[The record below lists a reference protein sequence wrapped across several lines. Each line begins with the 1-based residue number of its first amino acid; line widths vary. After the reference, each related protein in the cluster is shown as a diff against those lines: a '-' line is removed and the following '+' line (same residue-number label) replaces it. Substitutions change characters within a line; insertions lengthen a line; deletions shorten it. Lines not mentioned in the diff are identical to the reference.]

1 MSKENIFSNK
11 DKFQQLLIRWVLV
24 VVPTIIIGYITL
36 RFLNFSYT
44 SLNTGIVS
52 QAVYFSAGLLLAY
65 TLYYYGARWVI
76 TFLALWLTYWLFEK
90 IISRLPGEFDV
101 FYATARFQL
110 YSTLFIFGWV
120 FGFLLARIRWSYIIL
135 FGVLMIVTLVS
146 ISDTIDISLSYILL
160 HIAPVV
166 VYGLYMLFLSPLLT
180 DRIELNAKKSGKFAL
195 RVALFS
201 LLILFAFI
209 ITESLFK
216 SNLKAVEKEL
226 VARGAKGD
234 KGSGSKKDDKYD
246 ERDGLM
252 EKGKGGKGDDGY
264 RLKDTMRVNSKMSS
278 SDKLM
283 FCSKL
288 DNYFPDG
295 SPAPLYFVYH
305 YLTRYDPTKETFT
318 RDVNVPSF
326 DEIEIDPT
334 NLPMYYSYTDTSIVR
349 KSLARKLRKVVEAQV
364 YLSENTWKHSVL
376 GPASVF
382 SIQTIPVE
390 KDFQKT
396 FLSAY
401 KITSFTSELNNAY
414 FVYNISA
421 SPTLE
426 PLQEQRHEEL
436 RSVSGYNKLDGK
448 FLDYYTQMPTGGI
461 YDSIAKLALSLVPK
475 DAKPVDKVLAVRD
488 FFLQR
493 NENGKRIFRYTLK
506 AGAVDDP
513 NIPSSKML
521 YNFLFKTHAGYCTY
535 YAGASLFMLRTLGVP
550 TRFTTGFA
558 TVNRS
563 DKNKGW
569 YWFYASQAHAWTQV
583 YFPGYGWLDFDMTI
597 GNEDQ
602 QGAPKPDGT
611 PPLPP
616 PEPWLVL
623 NAKTET
629 IDVTAKK
636 MNASFNQLIYFNT
649 PHILNKTFTRSIDA
663 SFCRVLYDKKDTT
676 FSVIR
681 PGDSLIIVSYK
692 DEAKKIPQPRN
703 GVAIEL
709 QVEGFP
715 SPIIADEIHIRP
727 REKEKKED
735 ESGTGRSVK
744 KEEKKITWQE
754 IAWMAAKGVGSLL
767 VLLFLL
773 PLLYLAY
780 RLLRINFA
788 SDPNKKADQVYRAAL
803 YRFHIAGAEREN
815 ETPLDYAHTKIDP
828 AFNAGFEEFMRM
840 YLRLKYANG
849 SLCDGD
855 TEIIDRFAK
864 QVGPTIRKKNGF
876 FRSTINYFNL
886 LLASR
891 YFQQPEKTNFETTS
905 L

>member
-1 MSKENIFSNK
+1 MSVKNSI
-11 DKFQQLLIRWVLV
+11 DRFQQLLIHWAIVVL
-24 VVPTIIIGYITL
+24 PTILIGYVTL

-44 SLNTGIVS
+44 SLSTSILS
-52 QAVYFSAGLLLAY
+52 QTIYFSLGLLAAY
-65 TLYYYGARWVI
+65 SLYYYGARWVV
-76 TFLALWLTYWLFEK
+76 TFLLLLLVYWLFEET
-90 IISRLPGEFDV
+90 ISRLPGEFDV
-101 FYATARFQL
+101 FYTTARFQL

-120 FGFLLARIRWSYIIL
+120 FGFLLVRIKWAYIIL
-135 FGVLMIVTLVS
+135 FGILSIVTLVS

-160 HIAPVV
+160 HIFPVV
-166 VYGLYMLFLSPLLT
+166 VYGLYMYFLSPLVSE
-180 DRIELNAKKSGKFAL
+180 RIEWDKKKSAKFFT
-195 RVALFS
+195 RVVLFS
-201 LLILFAFI
+201 LLVLLAFI
-209 ITESLFK
+209 VTESLLK
-216 SNLKAVEKEL
+216 GNVKAVEKEL
-226 VARGAKGD
+226 AARGAKGD
-234 KGSGSKKDDKYD
+234 NGGKNNNKNKDDYD
-246 ERDGLM
+246 DRDGLM
-252 EKGKGGKGDDGY
+252 DKTDDGY
-264 RLKDTMRVNSKMSS
+264 RLKDTMRVNSKMSQ

-295 SPAPLYFVYH
+295 SPAPIYFVYH
-305 YLTRYDPTKETFT
+305 YLTRYDPVKETFT
-318 RDVNVPSF
+318 RDINVPSL
-326 DEIEIDPT
+326 DEISVDPSA
-334 NLPMYYSYTDTSIVR
+334 LPMYYSYTDTTMIR
-349 KSLARKLRKVVEAQV
+349 KSKGRKLRKIVEAQV

-396 FLSAY
+396 FLSGY

-421 SPTLE
+421 SPKLE
-426 PLQEQRHEEL
+426 PLQEQRHAEL
-436 RSVSGYNKLDGK
+436 RSVASYEKTDK
-448 FLDYYTQMPTGGI
+448 EFFDYYTKMPTGGI
-461 YDSIAKLALSLVPK
+461 YDSIAKLAVSLTPK
-475 DAKPVDKVLAVRD
+475 NSKPVDKVIAVRD
-488 FFLQR
+488 FFLKR

-558 TVNRS
+558 TINRS

-623 NAKTET
+623 NAKAESVDLITKSLNT
-629 IDVTAKK
+629 
-636 MNASFNQLIYFNT
+636 SFNQLIYFNN
-649 PHILNKTFTRSIDA
+649 PAVLNRTFTRPIDA
-663 SFCRVLYDKKDTT
+663 TLCRVLYDKRDTT
-676 FSVIR
+676 FAAIR

-692 DEAKKIPQPRN
+692 DQAKKIPQPRV
-703 GVAIEL
+703 GVSIET

-715 SPIIADEIHIRP
+715 SPIIADEIHIRVK
-727 REKEKKED
+727 EKEKKKED
-735 ESGTGRSVK
+735 AAK
-744 KEEKKITWQE
+744 KTSPLTEKKITWQE
-754 IAWMAAKGVGSLL
+754 IAWMAAKIIGAIIL
-767 VLLFLL
+767 LLFLL
-773 PLLYLAY
+773 PIFYLIY
-780 RLLRINFA
+780 RLLRISLSRDVNA
-788 SDPNKKADQVYRAAL
+788 KADNIYQAAL
-803 YRFHIAGAEREN
+803 YRFHMAGLEREA
-815 ETPLDYAHTKIDP
+815 ETPLEYAQHKVDP
-828 AFNAGFEEFMRM
+828 IISAGFEKFMRL

-849 SLCDGD
+849 TLRDGD
-855 TEIIDRFAK
+855 EAVINTFEKNIGKAIN
-864 QVGPTIRKKNGF
+864 KKYGF
-876 FRSTINYFNL
+876 FKITFNYFNL
-886 LLASR
+886 LRASR
-891 YFQQPEKTNFETTS
+891 FFQSPQKSDYKNQS

>member
-1 MSKENIFSNK
+1 MNEQK
-11 DKFQQLLIRWVLV
+11 DKFQQLEIRWILV
-24 VVPTIIIGYITL
+24 VVPTIAIGYITL

-44 SLNTGIVS
+44 SLNTGLGS
-52 QAVYFSAGLLLAY
+52 QTFYFAFGLLVSFS
-65 TLYYYGARWVI
+65 LYYYGARWII
-76 TFLALWLTYWLFEK
+76 TLILLWIVYWLFDK
-90 IISRLPGEFDV
+90 IINRLPGEFDV

-110 YSTLFIFGWV
+110 YSTLFIFGWA
-120 FGFLLARIRWSYIIL
+120 FGFLLARVRWSYIVL
-135 FGVLMIVTLVS
+135 FGVLIIVTLVS
-146 ISDTIDISLSYILL
+146 ISNTIDISLSYIIL

-166 VYGLYMLFLSPLLT
+166 VYGLYMLFLSPILT
-180 DRIELNAKKSGKFAL
+180 DRIELTPKKSGKLAL
-195 RVALFS
+195 RIGLFA
-201 LLILFAFI
+201 LLILFAFVV
-209 ITESLFK
+209 TESLFK
-216 SNLKAVEKEL
+216 SDLKAVEKEL
-226 VARGAKGD
+226 AARGAKGN
-234 KGSGSKKDDKYD
+234 KGEGSKKDDSNYD
-246 ERDGLM
+246 ERNGLM
-252 EKGKGGKGDDGY
+252 EKGGGDDGY
-264 RLKDTMRVNSKMSS
+264 RLKDTMRVNTKMSQ

-305 YLTRYDPTKETFT
+305 YLTKYDPVKESFT
-318 RDVNVPSF
+318 RDVNVPSL
-326 DEIEIDPT
+326 DEMQVDPT
-334 NLPMYYSYTDTSIVR
+334 ILPMYYSYTDTSIIR

-401 KITSFTSELNNAY
+401 KTTSFTSELNNAY

-421 SPTLE
+421 SPMLE

-436 RSVSGYNKLDGK
+436 RLVKDYAKLDKK
-448 FLDYYTQMPTGGI
+448 FFDYYTAQPTGGI
-461 YDSIAKLALSLVPK
+461 YDSITKLALSLTSV
-475 DAKPVDKVLAVRD
+475 DSKPVDRVIAVRD
-488 FFLQR
+488 FFLAR
-493 NENGKRIFRYTLK
+493 NKNGKRIFRYTLK

-535 YAGASLFMLRTLGVP
+535 YAGASLFMLRALGVP

-623 NAKTET
+623 NAKAESINATP
-629 IDVTAKK
+629 KSL
-636 MNASFNQLIYFNT
+636 NASFNQLIYFNT
-649 PHILNKTFTRSIDA
+649 PSVLNKTFTRSIDA
-663 SFCRVLYDKKDTT
+663 SLCRILYDQKDTT
-676 FSVIR
+676 FSAIK

-692 DEAKKIPQPRN
+692 DTAKKIPQPQQ
-703 GVAIEL
+703 GVSMEQ
-709 QVEGFP
+709 QVMDFP
-715 SPIIADEIHIRP
+715 LPIIADEIHIRVKM
-727 REKEKKED
+727 KEKKKED
-735 ESGTGRSVK
+735 GARKTVQSA
-744 KEEKKITWQE
+744 EKKITWQE
-754 IAWMAAKGVGSLL
+754 IAWIAAKGLGSLIIL
-767 VLLFLL
+767 VFLL
-773 PLLYLAY
+773 PLMYLCF
-780 RLLRINFA
+780 RLLRIAFA
-788 SDPNKKADQVYRAAL
+788 RDGSAKADQVYRAAL
-803 YRFHIAGAEREN
+803 YRLHMAGAERET
-815 ETPLDYAHTKIDP
+815 ETPLDYAQTKIDP
-828 AFNAGFEEFMRM
+828 VFEIDFSTFMRM
-840 YLRLKYANG
+840 YLRLKYSNG
-849 SLCDGD
+849 TLRDED
-855 TEIIDRFAK
+855 QETITNFAK
-864 QVGPTIRKKNGF
+864 SIGPSIRKKNGLF
-876 FRSTINYFNL
+876 ASSYAYFNIFR
-886 LLASR
+886 ASR
-891 YFQQPEKTNFETTS
+891 YFQKPQNTDYENPS

>member
-1 MSKENIFSNK
+1 MSKK
-11 DKFQQLLIRWVLV
+11 DNQELFLQLLIRWVLV
-24 VVPTIIIGYITL
+24 IVPTGVIGYITL

-44 SLNTGIVS
+44 ALNTGINS
-52 QAVYFSAGLLLAY
+52 QTAYFVVGLMLAY
-65 TLYYYGARWVI
+65 SLYYYGARWIISFV
-76 TFLALWLTYWLFEK
+76 LLWVVYLLFEK

-101 FYATARFQL
+101 FYTTARFQL
-110 YSTLFIFGWV
+110 YATLFLFGWA
-120 FGFLLARIRWSYIIL
+120 FGFLLAKIRWSYIIL
-135 FGVLMIVTLVS
+135 FGVLAIVTLVS
-146 ISDTIDISLSYILL
+146 ISDTIDISLTYILM

-166 VYGLYMLFLSPLLT
+166 VYGLYMLFLTPLLT
-180 DRIELNAKKSGKFAL
+180 DRIELDRKKSGKLALRISLFAL
-195 RVALFS
+195 
-201 LLILFAFI
+201 LIVLAFI
-209 ITESLFK
+209 LTESLFK
-216 SNLKAVEKEL
+216 SDFKAVEKEL
-226 VARGAKGD
+226 AARGAKGNKD
-234 KGSGSKKDDKYD
+234 GSKKEDSKYD
-246 ERDGLM
+246 DRYGLM
-252 EKGKGGKGDDGY
+252 DKDDDGY
-264 RLKDTMRVNSKMSS
+264 RLKDTMRVNSKMSQ

-305 YLTRYDPTKETFT
+305 YLTKYDPVKESFT

-326 DEIEIDPT
+326 DEIQVDPT
-334 NLPMYYSYTDTSIVR
+334 NLPMYYSYTDTSVLR
-349 KSLARKLRKVVEAQV
+349 KSMATKLRKVVEAQV

-421 SPTLE
+421 SPMLE
-426 PLQEQRHEEL
+426 PLQEERHKEL
-436 RSVSGYNKLDGK
+436 RIVNGYTKVDST
-448 FLDYYTQMPTGGI
+448 FLNYYTEYPKGGI
-461 YDSIAKLALSLVPK
+461 YDSIGKLALSLTSK
-475 DAKPVDKVLAVRD
+475 DSKPVDKVLAVRD
-488 FFLQR
+488 FFLKR

-535 YAGASLFMLRTLGVP
+535 YAGASLFMLRALGVP

-623 NAKTET
+623 NARAVS
-629 IDVTAKK
+629 IDAATKSLD
-636 MNASFNQLIYFNT
+636 ASFSQLIYFNT
-649 PHILNKTFTRSIDA
+649 PYTLNKSFTRPIDA
-663 SFCRVLYDKKDTT
+663 SLCRVLYDKKDTT
-676 FSVIR
+676 LSAIR

-692 DEAKKIPQPRN
+692 DETKTIPVPRK
-703 GVAIEL
+703 GISIEQQL
-709 QVEGFP
+709 NGFP

-727 REKEKKED
+727 REKEKKKE
-735 ESGTGRSVK
+735 ESTTKGVIK
-744 KEEKKITWQE
+744 EEEKKITWQE
-754 IAWMAAKGVGSLL
+754 IAWLAAKGIGSLL
-767 VLLFLL
+767 IFILLL
-773 PLLYLAY
+773 PLMYLVY
-780 RLLRINFA
+780 RLLCIVLARDVNA
-788 SDPNKKADQVYRAAL
+788 KADQIYRAAL
-803 YRFHIAGAEREN
+803 YRFHMAGLQREN
-815 ETPLDYAHTKIDP
+815 ETPLDYAHLKVDP
-828 AFNAGFEEFMRM
+828 TLGTSFEEFMRL

-849 SLCDGD
+849 NLRQGD
-855 TEIIDRFAK
+855 DIIIDQFARTI
-864 QVGPTIRKKNGF
+864 GSAIRKKIGF
-876 FRSTINYFNL
+876 RLIINYFNV
-886 LLASR
+886 LLALR
-891 YFQQPEKTNFETTS
+891 YFQQPQQTDYETP
-905 L
+905 LL

>member
-1 MSKENIFSNK
+1 MSKK
-11 DKFQQLLIRWVLV
+11 DNQERFLQLLIRWVLV
-24 VVPTIIIGYITL
+24 IVPTGVIGYITL

-44 SLNTGIVS
+44 ALNTGINS
-52 QAVYFSAGLLLAY
+52 QTAYFVVGLMLAY
-65 TLYYYGARWVI
+65 SLYYYGARWIISFV
-76 TFLALWLTYWLFEK
+76 LLWVVYLLFEK

-101 FYATARFQL
+101 FYTTARFQL
-110 YSTLFIFGWV
+110 YATLFLFGWA
-120 FGFLLARIRWSYIIL
+120 FGFLLAKIRWSYIIL
-135 FGVLMIVTLVS
+135 FGVLAIVTLVS
-146 ISDTIDISLSYILL
+146 ISDTIDISLTYILM

-166 VYGLYMLFLSPLLT
+166 VYGLYMLFLTPLLT
-180 DRIELNAKKSGKFAL
+180 DRIELDRKKSGKLALRISLFAL
-195 RVALFS
+195 
-201 LLILFAFI
+201 LIVLAFI
-209 ITESLFK
+209 LTESLFK
-216 SNLKAVEKEL
+216 SDFKAVEKEL
-226 VARGAKGD
+226 AARGAKGNKD
-234 KGSGSKKDDKYD
+234 GSKKEDSKYD
-246 ERDGLM
+246 DRYGLM
-252 EKGKGGKGDDGY
+252 DKDDDGY
-264 RLKDTMRVNSKMSS
+264 RLKDTMRVNSKMSQ

-305 YLTRYDPTKETFT
+305 YLTKYDPVKESFT

-326 DEIEIDPT
+326 DEMQVDPT
-334 NLPMYYSYTDTSIVR
+334 NLPMYYSYTDTSVLR
-349 KSLARKLRKVVEAQV
+349 KSMATKLRKVVEAQV

-421 SPTLE
+421 SPMLE
-426 PLQEQRHEEL
+426 PLQEERHKEL
-436 RSVSGYNKLDGK
+436 RIVNGYTKVDST
-448 FLDYYTQMPTGGI
+448 FLNYYTEYPKGGI
-461 YDSIAKLALSLVPK
+461 YDSIGKLALSLTSK
-475 DAKPVDKVLAVRD
+475 DSKPVDKVLAVRD
-488 FFLQR
+488 FFLKR

-535 YAGASLFMLRTLGVP
+535 YAGASLFMLRALGVP

-623 NAKTET
+623 NARAVS
-629 IDVTAKK
+629 IDAATKSLD
-636 MNASFNQLIYFNT
+636 ASFSQLIYFNT
-649 PHILNKTFTRSIDA
+649 PYTLNKSFTRPIDA
-663 SFCRVLYDKKDTT
+663 SLCRVLYDKKDTT
-676 FSVIR
+676 LSAIR

-692 DEAKKIPQPRN
+692 DETKTIPVPRK
-703 GVAIEL
+703 GISIEQQL
-709 QVEGFP
+709 NGFP

-727 REKEKKED
+727 REKEKKKE
-735 ESGTGRSVK
+735 ESTTKGVIK
-744 KEEKKITWQE
+744 EEEKKITWQE
-754 IAWMAAKGVGSLL
+754 IAWLAAKGIGSLL
-767 VLLFLL
+767 IFILLL
-773 PLLYLAY
+773 PLMYLVY
-780 RLLRINFA
+780 RLLCIVLARDVNA
-788 SDPNKKADQVYRAAL
+788 KADQIYRAAL
-803 YRFHIAGAEREN
+803 YRFHMAGLQREN
-815 ETPLDYAHTKIDP
+815 ETPLDYAHVKVDP
-828 AFNAGFEEFMRM
+828 TLGTSFEEFMRL

-849 SLCDGD
+849 NLRQGD
-855 TEIIDRFAK
+855 DIIIDQFARTI
-864 QVGPTIRKKNGF
+864 GSAIRKKIGF
-876 FRSTINYFNL
+876 RLIINYFNV
-886 LLASR
+886 LLALR
-891 YFQQPEKTNFETTS
+891 YFQQPQQTDYETP
-905 L
+905 LL